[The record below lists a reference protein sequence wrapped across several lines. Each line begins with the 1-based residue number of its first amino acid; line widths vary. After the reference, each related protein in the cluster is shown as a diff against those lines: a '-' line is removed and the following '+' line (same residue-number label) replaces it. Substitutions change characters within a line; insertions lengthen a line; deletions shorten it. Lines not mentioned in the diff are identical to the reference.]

1 MKVVHKPLPFGSAE
15 FINNHI
21 KFKIKKKDLVFLTIP
36 TPKQEQ
42 IAEFL
47 KEKNKHYKIICIG
60 GFYRYCSR

>member
-1 MKVVHKPLPFGSAE
+1 MVHKPLPFGSAE

-47 KEKNKHYKIICIG
+47 KEKINTIKL
-60 GFYRYCSR
+60 FVLVDL

>member
-47 KEKNKHYKIICIG
+47 KEKINTIKL
-60 GFYRYCSR
+60 FVLVDL